1 MMTNLFMLAGYTQY
15 QAQCIAPFGY
25 VVAAGILV
33 QAVAPAVDRYI
44 YRRRWEE
51 VQQREAEAAAARAAE
66 QRKEAHRRE
75 VMDFLLNEAAW
86 WPDFLCPYRS
96 QIRAKTPNQS
106 KKRSQ
111 TKKEVCEWTST
122 RN

>member
-51 VQQREAEAAAARAAE
+51 VQQREAAAAAARRE
-66 QRKEAHRRE
+66 RRLRRLQE
-75 VMDFLLNEAAW
+75 IGCSQEEFEKLLNE
-86 WPDFLCPYRS
+86 RK
-96 QIRAKTPNQS
+96 RAS
-106 KKRSQ
+106 VRRGKR
-111 TKKEVCEWTST
+111 
-122 RN
+122 R

>member
-44 YRRRWEE
+44 YRRRLEE
-51 VQQREAEAAAARAAE
+51 VQQREAAAARAAE

-75 VMDFLLNEAAW
+75 VMDFLLNEAA
-86 WPDFLCPYRS
+86 
-96 QIRAKTPNQS
+96 
-106 KKRSQ
+106 
-111 TKKEVCEWTST
+111 
-122 RN
+122 

>member
-25 VVAAGILV
+25 IVAAGILV
-33 QAVAPAVDRYI
+33 QAVAPAVDCYI

-75 VMDFLLNEAAW
+75 VMDFLLNEAA
-86 WPDFLCPYRS
+86 
-96 QIRAKTPNQS
+96 
-106 KKRSQ
+106 
-111 TKKEVCEWTST
+111 
-122 RN
+122 

>member
-44 YRRRWEE
+44 YRRWEE

-75 VMDFLLNEAAW
+75 VMDFLLNEAA
-86 WPDFLCPYRS
+86 
-96 QIRAKTPNQS
+96 
-106 KKRSQ
+106 
-111 TKKEVCEWTST
+111 
-122 RN
+122 

>member
-51 VQQREAEAAAARAAE
+51 VHQREAEEARAAE

-75 VMDFLLNEAAW
+75 VMDFLLNEAA
-86 WPDFLCPYRS
+86 
-96 QIRAKTPNQS
+96 
-106 KKRSQ
+106 
-111 TKKEVCEWTST
+111 
-122 RN
+122 

>member
-44 YRRRWEE
+44 YRRRRWEE
-51 VQQREAEAAAARAAE
+51 VQQREAAAAAARAAE

-75 VMDFLLNEAAW
+75 VMDFLLNEAA
-86 WPDFLCPYRS
+86 
-96 QIRAKTPNQS
+96 
-106 KKRSQ
+106 
-111 TKKEVCEWTST
+111 
-122 RN
+122 

>member
-51 VQQREAEAAAARAAE
+51 VQQRKRQQPAPLNSARKLTAAR
-66 QRKEAHRRE
+66 
-75 VMDFLLNEAAW
+75 
-86 WPDFLCPYRS
+86 
-96 QIRAKTPNQS
+96 
-106 KKRSQ
+106 
-111 TKKEVCEWTST
+111 
-122 RN
+122 

>member
-44 YRRRWEE
+44 YRRIF
-51 VQQREAEAAAARAAE
+51 
-66 QRKEAHRRE
+66 
-75 VMDFLLNEAAW
+75 M
-86 WPDFLCPYRS
+86 
-96 QIRAKTPNQS
+96 
-106 KKRSQ
+106 
-111 TKKEVCEWTST
+111 
-122 RN
+122 